1 MALQTFT
8 TGQVLTALQ
17 VSNLQAND
25 YNQTVSTKTANYVL
39 TIADLGSRVFMNAAG
54 ATTITV
60 NTGVFAAGDTVW
72 LGNIG
77 AGSCVVTAG
86 TATVSKFS
94 TASLTL
100 SQYQGAYLYFV
111 STGVAI
117 LYSDAAGAAFPVTTK
132 GDLFGYDTAA
142 ARIPIGTNNQV
153 LTADSAQALGLKWAT
168 PTSAAKSYSLIGTG
182 TLTGNSTTTV
192 TGISGMNT
200 IFILV
205 KGATS
210 ATQTS
215 ITLKPNND
223 TTGAN
228 YLAYG
233 TYMLSNSTY
242 SAANFYAMNN
252 SGVAGFQVATTSSNA
267 ASAVN
272 SFLQLDGCNSSGVK
286 TAMFMGGASAAG
298 GNTQEQYLMGGI
310 YKGTSAITSF
320 SLTSGVANNGGTF
333 EVYGTA

>member
-60 NTGVFAAGDTVW
+60 NTGIFAAGDTLW

-77 AGSCVVTAG
+77 AGACVVTAG

-100 SQYQGAYLYFV
+100 SQYQGAFLYFV

-142 ARIPIGTNNQV
+142 ARIPIGANDTV
-153 LTADSAQALGLKWAT
+153 LTADSAQALGLKWAAPGGMT
-168 PTSAAKSYSLIGTG
+168 LLETITFAGAATY
-182 TLTGNSTTTV
+182 
-192 TGISGMNT
+192 
-200 IFILV
+200 
-205 KGATS
+205 TS
-210 ATQTS
+210 ATIAGTYKD
-215 ITLKPNND
+215 LKIYVKSFKPSTDAGQLNMRINGD
-223 TTGAN
+223 SGAN
-228 YLAYG
+228 YNYDAG
-233 TYMLSNSTY
+233 TNGATVTPGNTSFPVTYTNDNS
-242 SAANFYAMNN
+242 
-252 SGVAGFQVATTSSNA
+252 VATGLNVIQIDDY
-267 ASAVN
+267 ASAQLRHI
-272 SFLQLDGCNSSGVK
+272 FLH
-286 TAMFMGGASAAG
+286 GA
-298 GNTQEQYLMGGI
+298 GNNATTTTDINTWVTYGI
-310 YKGTSAITSF
+310 YKTTTAITTLTFFAASGN
-320 SLTSGVANNGGTF
+320 LTSGTVQI
-333 EVYGTA
+333 YGVK

>member
-8 TGQVLTALQ
+8 TGQVLTAAQ
-17 VSNLQAND
+17 ISSLQAND

-60 NTGVFAAGDTVW
+60 NTGIFAAGDTLW

-77 AGSCVVTAG
+77 AGACVVTAG

-100 SQYQGAYLYFV
+100 SQYQGAFLYFV

-168 PTSAAKSYSLIGTG
+168 PSSGGMTLITSGTFSGTTDLSLTSISGSYNDLRLIVTNGYTAASANYFLLSANGVSSGVYTQNKYNTSSTALTNASPGNVSL
-182 TLTGNSTTTV
+182 LEDTTT
-192 TGISGMNT
+192 G
-200 IFILV
+200 
-205 KGATS
+205 
-210 ATQTS
+210 
-215 ITLKPNND
+215 
-223 TTGAN
+223 
-228 YLAYG
+228 
-233 TYMLSNSTY
+233 SN
-242 SAANFYAMNN
+242 AANTA
-252 SGVAGFQVATTSSNA
+252 VATFYNYAESSNA
-267 ASAVN
+267 KMINISAVYYSN
-272 SFLQLDGCNSSGVK
+272 SNAAWWSQFVNVGLRI
-286 TAMFMGGASAAG
+286 TA
-298 GNTQEQYLMGGI
+298 
-310 YKGTSAITSF
+310 AITQLNVKS
-320 SLTSGVANNGGTF
+320 SSAMTGNYYL
-333 EVYGTA
+333 YGIK